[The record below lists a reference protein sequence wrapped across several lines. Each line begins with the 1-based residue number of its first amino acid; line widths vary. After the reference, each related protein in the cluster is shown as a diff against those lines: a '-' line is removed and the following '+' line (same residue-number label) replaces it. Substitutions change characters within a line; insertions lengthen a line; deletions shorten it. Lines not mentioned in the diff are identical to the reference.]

1 MIKFLKGLIIGISFT
16 IPGVC
21 SALTAMLLSVYN
33 ELLEIIES
41 FYKPRIL
48 LKNLCFILGII
59 IWICLSIIII
69 SFLFNSY
76 EKYLTIYFF
85 GLSIGGAILLIKK
98 NRGLDFKGI
107 VVLFTGL
114 VLSILPSLLN
124 MSSNNNG
131 NLFFIS
137 IGGFLSSLAFIMP
150 GISGSML
157 LLTLG
162 IYEKII
168 SSISMIL
175 KMFVVGIDYS
185 SLLICMV
192 FIISF
197 IVGTI
202 FFARIIGK
210 VINNYEKIFIEFC
223 IGLLI
228 GTIAILFFNVYMCD
242 IRIYFKIL
250 FCILGIA
257 TIKFLG

>member
-1 MIKFLKGLIIGISFT
+1 M
-16 IPGVC
+16 
-21 SALTAMLLSVYN
+21 N
-33 ELLEIIES
+33 
-41 FYKPRIL
+41 
-48 LKNLCFILGII
+48 
-59 IWICLSIIII
+59 
-69 SFLFNSY
+69 
-76 EKYLTIYFF
+76 
-85 GLSIGGAILLIKK
+85 ILLIKK

-168 SSISMIL
+168 SSISIIL

-197 IVGTI
+197 IVGAI